1 MKIELNNGEVLTAY
15 GRNVEQVLAKLLAN
29 VIDKTGRVPS
39 YSEIKEI
46 STLPKNTNIYMLYF
60 GTYNQ
65 ACKVACKIAKKYNPP
80 TGKKRKYNGKWT
92 KERVISALKQYYE
105 EHGALPKDGYL
116 IAGNKMPCKRIV
128 QKHLGK
134 TKVEWLEVIL
144 AEKLEN
150 E

>member
-1 MKIELNNGEVLTAY
+1 MKIELNNGEILTAY
-15 GRNVEQVLAKLLAN
+15 GRNIEYTVAKLLAN
-29 VIDKTGRVPS
+29 VINKTGRVPS
-39 YSEIKEI
+39 FSEAKEMKR
-46 STLPKNTNIYMLYF
+46 LPKDANIYRCYF

-116 IAGNKMPCKRIV
+116 IAGNKMPCVSIV

-134 TKVEWLEVIL
+134 TKAEWLEVIL
-144 AEKLEN
+144 AEKLES